1 MIYLMA
7 CFVLVSWL
15 SCFLSRKFLAQISSC
30 SVAIDKS
37 INYQFNLILVSFLR
51 PFLLLCLVN
60 FDSSAMCI
68 LRQLS
73 MAWQTDDY
81 DKSKYLLRVALSR
94 ASFNL
99 FLPLPLALLLS
110 FSSSVAFA
118 TLKSLPNIPQ
128 VDA

>member
-7 CFVLVSWL
+7 CFALVSWL
-15 SCFLSRKFLAQISSC
+15 SCSLSRVFLANLSSC
-30 SVAIDKS
+30 SVAIDIS
-37 INYQFNLILVSFLR
+37 INDQFYLNLVSFLR
-51 PFLLLCLVN
+51 LSVAFSRLFLVN

-73 MAWQTDDY
+73 MAWQTDDN

-99 FLPLPLALLLS
+99 FLPLPLALFSFLS
-110 FSSSVAFA
+110 LCISPFPP
-118 TLKSLPNIPQ
+118 LSLSRH
-128 VDA
+128 